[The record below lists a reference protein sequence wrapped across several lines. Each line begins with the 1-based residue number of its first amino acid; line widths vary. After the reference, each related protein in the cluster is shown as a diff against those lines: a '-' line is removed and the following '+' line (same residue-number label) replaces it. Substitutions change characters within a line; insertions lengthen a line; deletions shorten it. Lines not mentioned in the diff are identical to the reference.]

1 MSQKIFVNLPVKD
14 LNKSIEFFTKLG
26 YSFNPKFT
34 DQNAT
39 CMIVSDDIYV
49 MLLTEQFFRT
59 FTNKE
64 ISDAKKTTEVLLSL
78 TAENKEAVNQFM
90 KKALDAGGK
99 EPREP
104 QDHGWMYGRSFE
116 DLDGHIW
123 EIFYM
128 DESALDNM

>member
-14 LNKSIEFFTKLG
+14 LNRSIEFFTKLG

-39 CMIVSDDIYV
+39 CMIVSDEIYV
-49 MLLTEQFFRT
+49 MLLTEQFFKT

-64 ISDAKKTTEVLLSL
+64 ISDAKKSTEVLISL
-78 TAENKEAVNQFM
+78 TADNKEEVNEFM